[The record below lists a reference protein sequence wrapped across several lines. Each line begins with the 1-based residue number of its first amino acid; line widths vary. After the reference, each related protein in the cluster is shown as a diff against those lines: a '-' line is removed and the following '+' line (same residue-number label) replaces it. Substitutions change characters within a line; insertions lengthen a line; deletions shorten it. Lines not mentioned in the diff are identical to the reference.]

1 MNNSTIVSREARII
15 SSIPDGLA
23 AFAHMAERC
32 VAWLKRRRQLRRDIA
47 ILSRLDDQVLADIGF
62 SRDQIDLAAWHGR
75 LPERCFGEQGDSA
88 AIALPPAAAAV
99 LLLPR

>member
-32 VAWLKRRRQLRRDIA
+32 IAWLKRRRQLRRDVE
-47 ILSRLDDQVLADIGF
+47 ILSGLDDQVLADIGF
-62 SRDQIDLAAWHGR
+62 SRDQIERAAWHGR
-75 LPERCFGEQGDSA
+75 LPERCFSEQGDREV
-88 AIALPPAAAAV
+88 IALAPAVTTV